1 MEMDGNQKFDP
12 PGCEELDI
20 PISVGVDHPTT
31 PDVAEAVVH
40 GMATPT
46 STAHTDVS
54 LDFVRWVS
62 ATRVSA
68 VGETGSARGSLAS
81 RCVCSVQC
89 ASCTCVFATCERKRA
104 GTLRGPE
111 GAQLVIYSA
120 ALMLLTQACPWHGP
134 TSGSQACNTCTRIW
148 DNHAVTH
155 CSEWLELHGEA
166 LPTAHCPLTLILS

>member
-31 PDVAEAVVH
+31 PDVAEAVAH

-62 ATRVSA
+62 ATQVSA
-68 VGETGSARGSLAS
+68 VGETGSVTGSLAL
-81 RCVCSVQC
+81 RCSCPCSPSSVHVCMVLYM
-89 ASCTCVFATCERKRA
+89 CVGDVFK
-104 GTLRGPE
+104 
-111 GAQLVIYSA
+111 
-120 ALMLLTQACPWHGP
+120 
-134 TSGSQACNTCTRIW
+134 GSEQGHFVGQKVRSW
-148 DNHAVTH
+148 
-155 CSEWLELHGEA
+155 
-166 LPTAHCPLTLILS
+166 